1 MAEEDPDAVRRIDV
15 VLDSGDSAVGD
26 SGDGACSLRDGV
38 DFSVCSSVCN
48 DSGLDVRC
56 TGGFNDVVV
65 VPGLGGGEGLTPSL
79 PTGSDNR
86 F

>member
-1 MAEEDPDAVRRIDV
+1 MADEDPDAVRRIDV
-15 VLDSGDSAVGD
+15 VRDSGDSAVGD
-26 SGDGACSLRDGV
+26 SGDGACSLRDE
-38 DFSVCSSVCN
+38 VCFNVFSSVCN
-48 DSGLDVRC
+48 DNGLDVRS

-65 VPGLGGGEGLTPSL
+65 APGLGGGDGLILSL